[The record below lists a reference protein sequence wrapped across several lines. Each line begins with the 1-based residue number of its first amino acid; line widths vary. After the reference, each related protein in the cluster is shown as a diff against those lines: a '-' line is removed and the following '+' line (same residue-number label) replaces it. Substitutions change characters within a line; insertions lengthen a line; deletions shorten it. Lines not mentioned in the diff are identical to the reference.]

1 MKTKRVVNRWTGGA
15 VLAGLSMMSLPA
27 LAQDVS
33 NPDSGVAPPSPSEQ
47 PAANAGESARQPITV
62 FSGISEQFNTKIKD
76 VGSSSS
82 PTPKPAAAM
91 PGGSFNPTSFS
102 ITRYTLGVKAPVKL
116 NDDFTLATSLRYEF
130 DSYNFNGAAAGQK
143 VPWRNINTPQ
153 LASILSWRV
162 NDTWTA
168 YGGAFARMSAA
179 SDAALGEGFTGGGL
193 MGFNYKVSDTLS
205 LGAGLAIASQIEDH
219 TLFVPIITAKWKFA
233 DYWRLDVGLT
243 DVATAGYGA
252 EVKWL
257 FSDTWDF
264 GFGVQ
269 THKSRFRTGTYG
281 EGVGQEKSSTIYA
294 DATWHATPK
303 MDVNGF
309 VGMTSGGDL
318 SAYDDSGNKIYGHKY
333 DSAAILGL
341 KGTFSF

>member
-1 MKTKRVVNRWTGGA
+1 MKRHKKVVLNKWTGGA
-15 VLAGLSMMSLPA
+15 VLAGLSMMSLSA
-27 LAQDVS
+27 VAQDVS

-47 PAANAGESARQPITV
+47 PAANAGESARLPVTV

-76 VGSSSS
+76 VGNNSS
-82 PTPKPAAAM
+82 
-91 PGGSFNPTSFS
+91 PTSFS

-168 YGGAFARMSAA
+168 YGGAFAKMSAA
-179 SDAALGEGFTGGGL
+179 SDASLGEGFTGGGL
-193 MGFNYKVSDTLS
+193 MGFDYKVSDTLS

-233 DYWRLDVGLT
+233 DYWRLDAGLT
-243 DVATAGYGA
+243 DVATAGYGV

-257 FSDTWDF
+257 FSDAWDF
-264 GFGVQ
+264 GFGLQ
-269 THKSRFRTGTYG
+269 THKNRFRTGTYG

-294 DATWHATPK
+294 DATWHASPK
-303 MDVNGF
+303 VDVNGF

-318 SAYDDSGNKIYGHKY
+318 SAYNDSGNKIYGHKY

-341 KGTFSF
+341 KGSFKF